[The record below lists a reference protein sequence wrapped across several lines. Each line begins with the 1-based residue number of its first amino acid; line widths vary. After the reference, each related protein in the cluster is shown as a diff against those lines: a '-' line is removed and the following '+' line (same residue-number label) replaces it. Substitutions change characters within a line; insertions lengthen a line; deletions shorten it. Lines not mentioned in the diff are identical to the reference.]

1 LHQLFPIRIGINC
14 IDSFP
19 QTGFNCF
26 SQIRIKHQPPKVIVT
41 QRPNPNETSTEM
53 QDKTWSKQV
62 VQITGPDDLR
72 ETLRGS
78 DIENVQLKPGKMQ
91 GSIAHFDVGNLGIS
105 MGQFNCGIRMR
116 GVLHQ
121 ERVVLATLPSG
132 AGRSTVWWKDVQHG
146 DVGVFPAGMEFEAI
160 HCGGIAYQSVSIGLP
175 ELLSMHEGE
184 DRMADPAFWNTKR
197 VYPTH
202 PVIRVE
208 FLRRLTGIISDAEHR
223 SVAPSDQ
230 AADFLQR
237 SIIEAF
243 ALSLRSALPPER
255 GTAFYTGAR
264 LVSEAEDYVD
274 AAGERPV
281 HISELCSALRVS
293 RRSLHRAFEDS
304 LGIGPVTYLRRR
316 RLSAIRSVLKRTD
329 STKISIGDV
338 AFEYGFPEPGRFSA
352 YYRAL
357 FGETPSETC
366 RSWSARRSG

>member
-1 LHQLFPIRIGINC
+1 M
-14 IDSFP
+14 
-19 QTGFNCF
+19 
-26 SQIRIKHQPPKVIVT
+26 T
-41 QRPNPNETSTEM
+41 QRPDPKETNTGM

-62 VQITGPDDLR
+62 VQIAGPDDLR

-91 GSIAHFDVGNLGIS
+91 GSIAHFDLGNLGIS

-116 GVLHQ
+116 GVLHR

-132 AGRSTVWWKDVQHG
+132 AGHSTVWWRDVEHG
-146 DVGVFPAGMEFEAI
+146 DVGVFPAGVEFEAI
-160 HCGGIAYQSVSIGLP
+160 HSGGIAYQSVSIGLP
-175 ELLSMHEGE
+175 ELLSMHECEG
-184 DRMADPAFWNTKR
+184 RMADPAFWTTKR
-197 VYPTH
+197 VYSAH

-208 FLRRLTGIISDAEHR
+208 FLRRLRGIISDVERR

-237 SIIEAF
+237 SIVEAF
-243 ALSLRSALPPER
+243 AVSLRSALPPER
-255 GTAFYTGAR
+255 GRSFYTGAR

-281 HISELCSALRVS
+281 HISELCGALRVS

-316 RLSAIRSVLKRTD
+316 RLSAIRSVLKRSD
-329 STKISIGDV
+329 PTKISIGDV
-338 AFEYGFPEPGRFSA
+338 AFEYGFPDPGRFAA
-352 YYRAL
+352 YYRAH
-357 FGETPSETC
+357 FGETPSETR
-366 RSWSARRSG
+366 RSWLASRSG